1 MKPRFSTAGEE
12 KFPLIWPTYS
22 VAGVPDMFIGVS
34 VSMCVSHIRVDII
47 PCYIHVCF
55 SGLVYV
61 IFPVC
66 VGGISTHSLD
76 HKRSAGGFIHGFR
89 YTGD

>member
-22 VAGVPDMFIGVS
+22 VVGVPDMFIGVCLS
-34 VSMCVSHIRVDII
+34 LCVSDKYTMLQVFLSLSMLLI
-47 PCYIHVCF
+47 
-55 SGLVYV
+55 
-61 IFPVC
+61 IFPVNT
-66 VGGISTHSLD
+66 GGISTHSLD

>member
-22 VAGVPDMFIGVS
+22 VAGVPDMFIGVCLCL
-34 VSMCVSHIRVDII
+34 CVSHIHVHI
-47 PCYIHVCF
+47 YHAIHVCF
-55 SGLVYV
+55 SGLVCV